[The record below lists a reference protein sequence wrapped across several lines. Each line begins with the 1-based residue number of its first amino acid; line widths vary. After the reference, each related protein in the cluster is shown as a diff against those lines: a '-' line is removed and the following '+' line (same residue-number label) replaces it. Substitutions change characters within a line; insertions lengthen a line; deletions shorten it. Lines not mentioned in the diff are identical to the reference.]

1 MYEHKTSQIDD
12 LKILGIKCHER
23 IRDNIEIYDHE
34 FKDDNEEQEVLAGRT
49 ICTHKIFGFPI
60 LKWQSCYDPEHL
72 LPTEPEHKIILP
84 VLNKLAKISLITAG
98 SILAGICIFV
108 AGIYTAH
115 TEWFNDIFYIKSR
128 QMLNLNIK
136 SLKPY
141 DKALI
146 KDAKNQY
153 EMNVASSN
161 RYKHYHEYYEKVVE
175 RIRNT
180 EYYDDKIRNMIIGYI
195 DGYEKRKDLFDKI
208 MFPHMG
214 ELTEDGGAYYG
225 TILGSSY
232 PIALLEFDRQELLT
246 YRMILTYMYDSNA
259 IDNIDSLF
267 EE

>member
-1 MYEHKTSQIDD
+1 MYNDKETRTTD
-12 LKILGIKCHER
+12 LKIFGIKIYEKTAET
-23 IRDNIEIYDHE
+23 IEVLDHK
-34 FKDDNEEQEVLAGRT
+34 FKDDEEEQDILAGQT
-49 ICTHKIFGFPI
+49 IVTHNLFGIIKLKMQGSVDPDNLLEKEPPQKPI
-60 LKWQSCYDPEHL
+60 E
-72 LPTEPEHKIILP
+72 
-84 VLNKLAKISLITAG
+84 LNKIQKISLAVLG
-98 SILAGICIFV
+98 SIILVLGIFG
-108 AGIYTAH
+108 AGIYTAN